1 MHNKILVI
9 TYYKWW
15 NPKEGAFCFC
25 SFSFDK
31 MLILVF
37 FLLFNN
43 TNTLVVALMSA
54 VDDATLPCES
64 RCVVVVIVI
73 PGNTIT
79 ASKDLAQ
86 ASYFLATNRLLGYSI
101 KYNQQYL
108 YTCDEPQKVMNFT
121 LQNELMILRRVKP
134 KFRFSEKFF
143 DGFIYWN
150 SKCILH
156 CWTCNV

>member
-1 MHNKILVI
+1 MVK
-9 TYYKWW
+9 
-15 NPKEGAFCFC
+15 PEGRCVLFLFVFIRQNVNTCV
-25 SFSFDK
+25 FSP
-31 MLILVF
+31 LQQH
-37 FLLFNN
+37 
-43 TNTLVVALMSA
+43 NTLVVALMSA

-121 LQNELMILRRVKP
+121 LQNELMILRSVMP
-134 KFRFSEKFF
+134 KFQFSEKFF